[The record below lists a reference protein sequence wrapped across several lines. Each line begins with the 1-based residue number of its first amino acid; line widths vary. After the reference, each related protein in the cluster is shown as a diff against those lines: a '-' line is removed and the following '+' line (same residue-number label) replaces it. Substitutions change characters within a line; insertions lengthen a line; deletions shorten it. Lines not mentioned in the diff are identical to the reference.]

1 MNGRGDPDC
10 PKSPKSFRWQRLLP
24 TFSFLHDDKM
34 VPNSLEEGCLEQGSR
49 WWREGSV
56 SLAFSPV
63 LIAEWQVGIVS
74 PANTG
79 QLVRITR
86 TAVKVFP
93 AASRFR
99 ANPAWVWPL
108 KPAWGEAGGERQVVH
123 TLAPCSSTYPLLKHI
138 RMDKWIR
145 KYYHLDWCFVFI
157 LFWTVSETFLL
168 VQVGWFCIWNLRAWT
183 LSRDLIRSQVG
194 RGSGAVG
201 SVKLIHRKFGK
212 QAEGWLRVYI
222 HVF

>member
-1 MNGRGDPDC
+1 M
-10 PKSPKSFRWQRLLP
+10 
-24 TFSFLHDDKM
+24 
-34 VPNSLEEGCLEQGSR
+34 EEGCLEQGSR

-56 SLAFSPV
+56 SLAFSPILV
-63 LIAEWQVGIVS
+63 AEWQVGIVS

-79 QLVRITR
+79 QLVRITQ

-99 ANPAWVWPL
+99 ANPAWVWLL
-108 KPAWGEAGGERQVVH
+108 KPAWGEAGGERQVGH
-123 TLAPCSSTYPLLKHI
+123 TLAPCSSTYPVLKHI
-138 RMDKWIR
+138 WMDDWIR

-168 VQVGWFCIWNLRAWT
+168 VQGWVILR
-183 LSRDLIRSQVG
+183 LEFESLDVSRDLIRSQVG